1 MGKAS
6 WKQSEVSPAPSLTCA
21 RPHQL
26 PSMALVLPWALA
38 AAAPIGFLLLLFLCA
53 FCPRASGRFSTQST
67 GNATGN
73 SGLVTLSGPDC
84 RDGGAALLGG
94 ASPCSRTDVTSEG
107 NTDISGS
114 PHPNTSPKSSP
125 RTPDFLRHRQL
136 PLLPGD
142 TAEPTVDTV
151 QDAQGPIYESIRYKS
166 QKLSVGLEK
175 PYRDDGDT
183 GDGVDPAQVFVVQEE
198 PCSSG
203 SPIPVYARI
212 CKASRA
218 PQHTVPNSIEPE
230 EEAAP
235 ALPEKR
241 FDIL

>member
-1 MGKAS
+1 M
-6 WKQSEVSPAPSLTCA
+6 AP
-21 RPHQL
+21 
-26 PSMALVLPWALA
+26 VLPWGLA

-53 FCPRASGRFSTQST
+53 LCPRTSGRFSTQST
-67 GNATGN
+67 GNAAGN

-84 RDGGAALLGG
+84 SDGGAALLGG
-94 ASPCSRTDVTSEG
+94 SSPCSRTDVTNEG
-107 NTDISGS
+107 NTGISGS
-114 PHPNTSPKSSP
+114 PQPNTSPTSSQ

-136 PLLPGD
+136 PLLPSD
-142 TAEPTVDTV
+142 TTEPTV

-166 QKLSVGLEK
+166 QQLSAGLEK
-175 PYRDDGDT
+175 PYRDSGDS
-183 GDGVDPAQVFVVQEE
+183 GDSMQGVVVQEE
-198 PCSSG
+198 PCSTG

-212 CKASRA
+212 CKVPRA
-218 PQHTVPNSIEPE
+218 QQHTVPNSTESE

>member
-1 MGKAS
+1 M
-6 WKQSEVSPAPSLTCA
+6 AP
-21 RPHQL
+21 
-26 PSMALVLPWALA
+26 VLPWGLA

-53 FCPRASGRFSTQST
+53 FCPRASGRLSTQS
-67 GNATGN
+67 NAGN

-84 RDGGAALLGG
+84 RDGEGALLGG

-114 PHPNTSPKSSP
+114 PHPNTSPKSSL

-142 TAEPTVDTV
+142 TAEPAVNAV
-151 QDAQGPIYESIRYKS
+151 QDAQGSIYESIRYES
-166 QKLSVGLEK
+166 QKLSAGLEK
-175 PYRDDGDT
+175 PYRDN
-183 GDGVDPAQVFVVQEE
+183 GDGGDPVQCFVVQEE
-198 PCSSG
+198 PCSPG
-203 SPIPVYARI
+203 SPIPVYARV
-212 CKASRA
+212 CKVSRA